1 MKRMLSGSHP
11 HAEAQEDTRLEQL
24 RCSICTRRL
33 RGSIAYLDETG
44 DVPEPRQSWA
54 LCPMCDSAVRAEL
67 ARSPVQGPL
76 RVRIAVGLVAAERSP
91 HAWRVPRSGLRDD
104 QWLTFLF
111 WGFGIAMVIHLM
123 VIAWIAMLIR

>member
-1 MKRMLSGSHP
+1 MKRILSG
-11 HAEAQEDTRLEQL
+11 AQPDTRPDEETRLDQL
-24 RCSICTRRL
+24 RCSVCTRRL

-44 DVPEPRQSWA
+44 DAPEPRQSWM
-54 LCPMCDSAVRAEL
+54 LCPTCDAAVHAEL
-67 ARSPVQGPL
+67 ERSPVQGPL

-91 HAWRVPRSGLRDD
+91 HAWRVPRSGMRDD

-111 WGFGIAMVIHLM
+111 WGFGIAMVIHLL